1 MQIVDDNEVV
11 QTVTVQ
17 IRRVE
22 QADLVINGIRFMRGE
37 IETVRRA
44 SAVKNEMKNKKQRR
58 QNGAT

>member
-1 MQIVDDNEVV
+1 
-11 QTVTVQ
+11 
-17 IRRVE
+17 
-22 QADLVINGIRFMRGE
+22 MRGE